1 MFNPKPRDSRDL
13 GLLFLRVGI
22 GSMLLGVHGWARLV
36 KAFSYLFLGQPWTFI
51 GLVQRMG
58 FPVPVVFA
66 VASALAESVG
76 AVLLIVGL
84 GTRWAA
90 LAIGINLAVAVGLE
104 LSKHSAAV
112 ELPSVYL
119 IAVVAIAIAGAGGY
133 SLDARRR
140 RKR

>member
-1 MFNPKPRDSRDL
+1 
-13 GLLFLRVGI
+13 
-22 GSMLLGVHGWARLV
+22 MLLGVHGWARLV
-36 KAFSYLFLGQPWTFI
+36 KAFAYLFLGQPWSFI

-76 AVLLIVGL
+76 AVLLIVGF

-90 LAIGINLAVAVGLE
+90 LAIAFNLAIAVGLE
-104 LSKHSAAV
+104 ISKHSAAV

-119 IAVVAIAIAGAGGY
+119 IAVAAIGIAGAGGY
-133 SLDARRR
+133 SLDATRRR
-140 RKR
+140 